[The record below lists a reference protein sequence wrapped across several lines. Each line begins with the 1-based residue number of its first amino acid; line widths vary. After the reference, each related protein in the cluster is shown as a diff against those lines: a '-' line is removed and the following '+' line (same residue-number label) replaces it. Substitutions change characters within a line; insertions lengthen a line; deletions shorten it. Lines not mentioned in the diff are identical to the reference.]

1 MDKNCVKIQLQFF
14 KTVVKTS
21 KRFLGVSFFFAVSR
35 EATPRKEES
44 FLMQLDANTHFTH
57 LHILMNCI
65 FDYKEECISLKKVES
80 HYAFWRKIRVDTPFR
95 LLAEMRQSG
104 NRSFM
109 QGS

>member
-1 MDKNCVKIQLQFF
+1 MLSILKAYINGQKSFQNTATIFQDSSQDF
-14 KTVVKTS
+14 KKV
-21 KRFLGVSFFFAVSR
+21 FFFAVSR

-80 HYAFWRKIRVDTPFR
+80 HYAFLGED
-95 LLAEMRQSG
+95 
-104 NRSFM
+104 
-109 QGS
+109 